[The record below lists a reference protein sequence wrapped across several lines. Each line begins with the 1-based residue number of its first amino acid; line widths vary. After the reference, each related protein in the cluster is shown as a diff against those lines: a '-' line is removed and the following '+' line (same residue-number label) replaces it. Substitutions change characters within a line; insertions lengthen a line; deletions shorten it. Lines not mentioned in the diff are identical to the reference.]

1 MRSGNHS
8 TQAFP
13 ASLMPSNSLS
23 PDLYL
28 SVSRAYLPVPRPDG
42 GLYFASDLAGHSQTY
57 SLDRPGAWPRRLAP
71 SSDRMLPVALTRHG
85 LLVRQDRGG
94 NETWQ
99 LSLLNPDGNTL
110 RRLTTDDQAMHLSP
124 TVAPDGERVG
134 LSYNPGGA
142 VDFTLASLDL
152 ASGRLED
159 WLRPEGM
166 WHWSS
171 WRPDGALASVQ
182 HVLSPTRTEGYL
194 LEPGGRLTRVLPA
207 ARRVQDLRWVDEH
220 RLLVLTDLDHEFVRL
235 VEVDAG
241 NPGRPGRIVFDAGQA
256 DIDGYVLDPELKRAV
271 LAINRGLYDELTVLD
286 VDTGAPRQTLE
297 LPDGIAFVDNVNDVD
312 RQLAWSPDGERLYV
326 AWETPTAPAEIY
338 DLPAGT
344 RWTFAGGVGI
354 PEARPPQAATY
365 RSFDGLQIPA
375 LHYRVDGRPRPTVVH
390 FHGGPEGQARGNFN
404 QVVQLLLA
412 GGFDVFMPN
421 VRGSTG
427 YGVRFFSL
435 DDKELRWDSV
445 RDGCEAARHLKRE
458 GYATRTAAMG
468 GSYGGFMTLAVL
480 VEDPDLWDAAVDIV
494 GIADWHTFFKN
505 TSGWRRA
512 LRAAEYG
519 DPEVPAEADFLAEVS
534 PLRRAHAIT
543 APLLV
548 LHGRNDVRVPVG
560 EAEQIVRATGAEV
573 LIFDD
578 EGHGIVRHGNR
589 VRAYGRALTFLRE
602 KLA

>member
-1 MRSGNHS
+1 MPANH
-8 TQAFP
+8 
-13 ASLMPSNSLS
+13 LS

-28 SVSRAYLPVPRPDG
+28 TVSRAYLPVPAPQG

-57 SLDRPGAWPRRLAP
+57 RLERPGAWPVRLAP
-71 SSDRMLPVALTRHG
+71 SSDRTLPVALTEHG
-85 LLVRQDRGG
+85 LLLRHDQGG

-99 LSLLNPDGNTL
+99 LSLLNPDGQTR
-110 RRLTTDDQAMHLSP
+110 RRLTADERAIHLAP
-124 TVAPDGERVG
+124 AVAPDGRRVG
-134 LSYNPGGA
+134 LSYNPGGQ
-142 VDFTLASLDL
+142 VDFALGVLDL
-152 ASGRLED
+152 ETGQLQD

-166 WHWSS
+166 WRWSA
-171 WRPDGALASVQ
+171 WRPDGEAAGVL
-182 HVLSPTRTEGYL
+182 HVLSPTRVEGHL
-194 LEPGGRLTRVLPA
+194 LAPDGSLRQVLPA
-207 ARRVQDLRWVDEH
+207 ARRVYGIDWLDSR
-220 RLLVLTDLDHEFVRL
+220 RLLALSDLDHEYVCL
-235 VEVDAG
+235 HELDAEH
-241 NPGRPGRIVFDAGQA
+241 PERPGRVVFDAGEA
-256 DIDGYVLDPELKRAV
+256 DVYGYVLDPALRRAV
-271 LAINRGLYDELTVLD
+271 LAINRGLYDELAVIDLATGD
-286 VDTGAPRQTLE
+286 VRETLQ
-297 LPDGIAFVDNVNDVD
+297 LPDGIAFVDNVNDVES
-312 RQLAWSPDGERLYV
+312 QLAWSADGSRLYV
-326 AWETPTAPAEIY
+326 AWETPTAPGEIY
-338 DLPAGT
+338 ELAGADPV
-344 RWTFAGGVGI
+344 RWTFAGGQGL
-354 PEARPPQAATY
+354 PEARRPQPLTY
-365 RSFDGLQIPA
+365 RSFDGLRIPA
-375 LHYRVDGRPRPTVVH
+375 LHYRVDGKPRPTVVH

-412 GGFDVFMPN
+412 AGFDVLLPN

-480 VEDPDLWDAAVDIV
+480 VEDPELWDAAVDIV
-494 GIADWHTFFKN
+494 GIADWHSFFRN

-519 DPEVPAEADFLAEVS
+519 DPEIPHEAEFLAEFS
-534 PLRRAHAIT
+534 PLRRAHTIR

-548 LHGRNDVRVPVG
+548 LHGRNDVRVPVS
-560 EAEQIVRATGAEV
+560 EAEQIVRATGAEL

-589 VRAYGRALTFLRE
+589 VRAYGRALNFLSE